1 MPAEETSSHI
11 TGASDAVTGRPDL
24 GELGSGRLLASA
36 ALIGAGVLIEPELL
50 GGALLGAG
58 VVYGLPLVGQLL
70 RPVMSTAVQ
79 LGFLQSLRSAICWS
93 ALATR
98 SRVSS
103 LPPARITNGREAR
116 PSFPGAKE
124 LNAGGKA

>member
-11 TGASDAVTGRPDL
+11 TGASDAVIGRPDL

-79 LGFLQSLRSAICWS
+79 LGYSAVASVSDLLVGARDQVQGIVATVRSDYQ
-93 ALATR
+93 R
-98 SRVSS
+98 SRGSS
-103 LPPARITNGREAR
+103 IIPGR
-116 PSFPGAKE
+116 
-124 LNAGGKA
+124 